1 MSVEAPPLAAASALF
16 DAVLYP
22 NRSLGAV
29 GFYVLMAAIV
39 AVSAAVGAGFMLA
52 GAWPVTGFLGLDVL
66 LLYLAFRW
74 NYRQGRRAEF
84 IRLDGAGLT
93 VRRVEP
99 DGQAREW
106 RLPPYWVRVTI
117 DDPPCGRSSG
127 PSVRRARC
135 LKMRQAGSPKLKAT
149 GRHWMKCLSNW
160 RFRKIKSP
168 SFVPAFVLRSVWTLI
183 RVTGGRRVS
192 RKSIHARRKEMIA
205 TYFWQK
211 LFWKTPA
218 IYSVRA

>member
-1 MSVEAPPLAAASALF
+1 MSVEAQPLAAAPALF

-84 IRLDGAGLT
+84 IRLDRTGLT

-106 RLPPYWVRVTI
+106 RLPPYWVRVAI
-117 DDPPCGRSSG
+117 EDPPRPDSQLVLSSHG
-127 PSVRRARC
+127 DRLVIGAFLTAAERLEVARA
-135 LKMRQAGSPKLKAT
+135 
-149 GRHWMKCLSNW
+149 LS
-160 RFRKIKSP
+160 
-168 SFVPAFVLRSVWTLI
+168 AALRA
-183 RVTGGRRVS
+183 
-192 RKSIHARRKEMIA
+192 H
-205 TYFWQK
+205 
-211 LFWKTPA
+211 
-218 IYSVRA
+218 RAA